1 MGEII
6 FVELYKTKRIM
17 HNGYSYYNEDYGVS
31 ANSLDEIRNLIDQSG
46 RNTSRHS

>member
-17 HNGYSYYNEDYGVS
+17 HNGYSYYCEDYGVS
-31 ANSLDEIRNLIDQSG
+31 ADTLEEIKNLIDQFG
-46 RNTSRHS
+46 HNTLQHS